1 MAKTT
6 TTKRIAQQRNFQQEL
21 AWLNETQRAAVD
33 SILGP
38 VMVIAGPGTGKT
50 HILTARIGQIL
61 LETDTQPHNILCL
74 TFTDA
79 GVFAMRERLLEFIGP
94 IAHQVHIYTFHS
106 FCNNIIQENLSL
118 FGRHDLEPLS
128 DLERVEII
136 RRIIDELPVSHP
148 LKRGKTDMYFYEEH
162 LYDLFQRIKSENWTP
177 AYISEMIDTYLEDIP
192 NRKDFIYQINR
203 GQIKKG
209 MPKTAK
215 LADAKERVELLR
227 SATGL
232 FSRYQEM
239 LARYRRYD
247 YDDMILWVLRA
258 FEEHELLLRTYQER
272 YLYFLVDE
280 YQDTNGA
287 QNKVIQRLVE
297 YWDDPN
303 LFIVGDDDQSIF
315 EFQGARLKNI
325 HDFLA
330 QYRQQLQLVILKEN
344 YRSTQ
349 HVLNTARAIIEHNEN
364 RVINDLSHLGVDK
377 QLRASNEEMT
387 AIDIL
392 PRIIEYPFR
401 NHEETAI
408 ALQLEEL
415 HAQGI
420 SLDEV
425 AVIYARHRQVRNL
438 ITLLEKR
445 NIPYNTRRRVNILDL
460 PIIQNIRLLLE
471 YLYIEYQRPHDGEH
485 LLFQV
490 LHFDFLGIDQEDI
503 AAISVYLATHDYAE
517 RPKWRNLL
525 MDAPKLIQLSL
536 NAPLAF
542 GRFSDLLR
550 GLLSDFRNYT
560 VPVLVERLFNRSGLL
575 KHVLEQPNQP
585 WLLQVVKTF
594 FDFVKK
600 ENDRNPRLSVRRL
613 LDILDSMDANRLPI
627 AINKTV
633 AAEDGVNLL
642 TAHSS
647 KGLEFRYVFLLD
659 CVKDY
664 WEPRSRGGLHQFKFP
679 DTLTLS
685 GEFDKMEARRRLFY
699 VGMTRAKTH
708 LQMSYSRRG
717 DDGKELKRAIFID
730 EITTNT
736 NISIEQESVAS
747 AELLEADMLQMLEV
761 TPADIKMPNPEMMTR
776 LLEGF
781 VLSVSSMNQ
790 YLKCPLGFYYE
801 NVLRVPTLNSEFA
814 SFGTAMHNS
823 LQRLFERML
832 SDAEK
837 QFPDVSELVRIFD
850 YEMLNQRGNFT
861 PTAYR
866 RRLEM
871 GREYLTQHYEH
882 YATQW
887 HKQVQLEFTLRQVEV
902 QGVPI
907 VGTIDKLEL
916 HPQQRAHIVDYKTGS
931 HAAQKTARPSSK
943 NPLGGI
949 YWRQLVFY
957 KILYENHTAHT
968 RTVTSGTVVY
978 LEPDTRNE
986 WSSRRIEYTAD
997 DVAQVTDM
1005 ITETY
1010 RKIKAHDFFTGCGA
1024 SHCQWCNFVRNNVPV
1039 HTFADADI
1047 ESLDD
1052 TVDN

>member
-1 MAKTT
+1 MATT
-6 TTKRIAQQRNFQQEL
+6 TNKKLNTNNDFFQQAL
-21 AWLNETQRAAVD
+21 NQLNEAQRAAVEE
-33 SILGP
+33 ILGP

-61 LETDTQPHNILCL
+61 LETDTQPNNILCL

-94 IAHQVHIYTFHS
+94 AAHQVHIYTFHS

-136 RRIIDELPVSHP
+136 RRIIDEQPVSHP

-162 LYDLFQRIKSENWTP
+162 LYDLFQRMKSEDWTVEFVN
-177 AYISEMIDTYLEDIP
+177 EMIDKYLTDLP
-192 NRKDFIYQINR
+192 NRSEFIYKVTR
-203 GQIKKG
+203 GAFKKG
-209 MPKTAK
+209 EPKLAK
-215 LADAKERVELLR
+215 LADAKERMERLR
-227 SATGL
+227 AAVQL
-232 FSRYQEM
+232 FPRYEEM
-239 LARYRRYD
+239 LVRYRRYD
-247 YDDMILWVLRA
+247 YDDMILWVLRT
-258 FEEHELLLRTYQER
+258 FEENEMLLRAYQER

-287 QNKVIQRLVE
+287 QNEIIQKLIE

-303 LFIVGDDDQSIF
+303 IFIVGDDDQSIF

-325 HDFLA
+325 HEFFDR
-330 QYRQQLQLVILKEN
+330 YRQNMRLVILKEN

-349 HVLNTARAIIEHNEN
+349 NILNTARSIIENNEK
-364 RVINDLSHLGVDK
+364 RIINDLTQLGVNKD
-377 QLRASNEEMT
+377 LIAENN
-387 AIDIL
+387 AVAGLPIL
-392 PRIIEYPFR
+392 PEIVEYPFR
-401 NHEETAI
+401 NHEEADI
-408 ALQLEEL
+408 VLQLEALQEKGVPL
-415 HAQGI
+415 E
-420 SLDEV
+420 EV
-425 AVIYARHRQVRNL
+425 AVIYARHRQARNL
-438 ITLLEKR
+438 INLLEKK

-471 YLYIEYQRPHDGEH
+471 YLYIEYQRPHDGEY

-490 LHFDFLGIDQEDI
+490 LHFDFLGIEQEDI
-503 AAISVYLATHDYAE
+503 ASLSVHLALYDYQL
-517 RPKWRNLL
+517 RPKWRNVL
-525 MDAPKLIQLSL
+525 MDSKLLKSL
-536 NAPLAF
+536 NLQKPKKF
-542 GRFSDLLR
+542 TQFSDLLR
-550 GLLSDFRNYT
+550 TLLADFRNYT

-575 KHVLEQPNQP
+575 QHVLDQPNQP

-594 FDFVKK
+594 FDFVRK

-627 AINKTV
+627 EINKTV

-647 KGLEFRYVFLLD
+647 KGLEFRHVYILD
-659 CVKDY
+659 GVKDF
-664 WEPRSRGGLHQFKFP
+664 WEPRSRGSHNRFSFP

-685 GEFDKMEARRRLFY
+685 GEEDALEAKRRLFY
-699 VGMTRAKTH
+699 VGMTRAQERLH
-708 LQMSYSRRG
+708 ISYSRKN
-717 DDGKELKRAIFID
+717 DSNKELRRAIFID
-730 EITTNT
+730 EILNGTAIQVQTK
-736 NISIEQESVAS
+736 VVPAK
-747 AELLEADMLQMLEV
+747 ELLEAEMLQMLEV
-761 TPADIKMPNPEMMTR
+761 APADIKMPNPEMMGK

-832 SDAEK
+832 ADEEHH
-837 QFPDVSELVRIFD
+837 FPSVEELIRIYD

-861 PTAYR
+861 PVAYR

-871 GREYLTQHYEH
+871 GREYLSAY
-882 YATQW
+882 YKNYIDQW
-887 HKQVQLEFTLRQVEV
+887 HKKVQVEFTLKNVEV

-907 VGTIDKLEL
+907 TGTIDKLEF
-916 HPQQRAHIVDYKTGS
+916 HKQQRAHLVDYKTGS
-931 HAAQKTARPSSK
+931 HREGKINRPTKS
-943 NPLGGI
+943 NPLGGS

-957 KILYENHTAHT
+957 KILFESHPATTHT
-968 RTVTSGTVVY
+968 VKSGEIAY
-978 LEPDTRNE
+978 LEPNTRNE
-986 WSSRRIEYTAD
+986 WVSRKVNYTVKDIAL
-997 DVAQVTDM
+997 VTDM
-1005 ITETY
+1005 ITDTY
-1010 RKIKAHDFFTGCGA
+1010 AKIKKFDFFTGCGEA
-1024 SHCQWCNFVRNNVPV
+1024 HCQWCNFVKNNIPV
-1039 HTFADADI
+1039 DTFADKDI
-1047 ESLDD
+1047 EALDD
-1052 TVDN
+1052 

>member
-1 MAKTT
+1 MAK
-6 TTKRIAQQRNFQQEL
+6 KNSAYNINFQREL
-21 AWLNETQRAAVD
+21 AKLNLAQRQAVEA
-33 SILGP
+33 ILGP

-61 LETDTQPHNILCL
+61 LETDTQPNNILCL

-94 IAHQVHIYTFHS
+94 AAHQVPIYTFHS

-136 RRIIDELPVSHP
+136 RRIIDEQPVSHP

-162 LYDLFQRIKSENWTP
+162 LYDLFQRMKSEDWTV
-177 AYISEMIDTYLEDIP
+177 AYVEEMIDKYIADLPLRDE
-192 NRKDFIYQINR
+192 FIYRVTR
-203 GQIKKG
+203 GNFKKG
-209 MPKTAK
+209 EPKIAK
-215 LADAKERVELLR
+215 IADAEQRMELLR
-227 SATGL
+227 SAVRL
-232 FSRYQEM
+232 FPRYQEM
-239 LARYRRYD
+239 LTRYRRYD
-247 YDDMILWVLRA
+247 YNDMILWVLRA
-258 FEEHELLLRTYQER
+258 FEENELLLRTYQER
-272 YLYFLVDE
+272 YLYFLIDE

-287 QNKVIQRLVE
+287 QNEIIQKLIE

-303 LFIVGDDDQSIF
+303 IFIVGDDDQSIF
-315 EFQGARLKNI
+315 EFQGARLNNI
-325 HDFLA
+325 HEFFDRH
-330 QYRQQLQLVILKEN
+330 RQEMRLVILKEN

-349 HVLNTARAIIEHNEN
+349 HILNTAKAIIENNE
-364 RVINDLSHLGVDK
+364 RRIINDLTHLGLDK
-377 QLRASNEEMT
+377 NLSAENQQVAHSP
-387 AIDIL
+387 IL
-392 PRIIEYPFR
+392 PEIIEYPFR
-401 NHEETAI
+401 NHEEADI
-408 ALQLEEL
+408 ILQLEQLRDE
-415 HAQGI
+415 GI
-420 SLDEV
+420 PLEEV
-425 AVIYARHRQVRNL
+425 AIIYARHRQVRDLVN
-438 ITLLEKR
+438 LLEKK

-471 YLYIEYQRPHDGEH
+471 YLYIEYQRPHDGEY

-503 AAISVYLATHDYAE
+503 ATLSVHLALYDYQL
-517 RPKWRNLL
+517 RPKWRNMLL
-525 MDAPKLIQLSL
+525 NNKLLADL
-536 NAPLAF
+536 NLNKPEKF
-542 GRFSDLLR
+542 TQFSNLLR
-550 GLLSDFRNYT
+550 TLLEDFRNYT

-575 KHVLEQPNQP
+575 KHVLDQPNQP

-627 AINKTV
+627 EINKTV

-647 KGLEFRYVFLLD
+647 KGLEFRHVFLLD
-659 CVKDY
+659 CVKDF
-664 WEPRSRGGLHQFKFP
+664 WEPRSRGGNNQFKFP

-685 GEFDKMEARRRLFY
+685 GEEDALEARRRLFY
-699 VGMTRAKTH
+699 VGMTRAQEQLH
-708 LQMSYSRRG
+708 ISYSRKN
-717 DDGKELKRAIFID
+717 DVGKELRRAIFLD
-730 EITTNT
+730 EIIAATP
-736 NISIEQESVAS
+736 IVVQERAVPSEALLA
-747 AELLEADMLQMLEV
+747 AEMLQMLEV
-761 TPADIKMPNPEMMTR
+761 APADIKMPNPEMMTK

-823 LQRLFERML
+823 LQRLFERMA
-832 SDAEK
+832 SHEER
-837 QFPDVSELVRIFD
+837 QFPPVAELIQIFD

-871 GREYLTQHYEH
+871 GREYLTAYYQHH
-882 YATQW
+882 IDTW
-887 HKQVQLEFTLRQVEV
+887 HKNVQVEFTLRHVEV

-907 VGTIDKLEL
+907 TGTIDKLEL
-916 HPQQRAHIVDYKTGS
+916 HKQQRAILIDYKTGS
-931 HAAQKTARPSSK
+931 HREGKVNRPTKS
-943 NPLGGI
+943 NPLGGS

-957 KILYENHTAHT
+957 KILYENHPANN
-968 RTVTSGTVVY
+968 RTVQSGEIAY
-978 LEPDTRNE
+978 LEPDTRNQ
-986 WSSRRIEYTAD
+986 WVSRQVNYTAK
-997 DVAQVTDM
+997 DVALVLDM

-1010 RKIKAHDFFTGCGA
+1010 RKIKAHDFFTGCGET
-1024 SHCQWCNFVRNNVPV
+1024 HCQWCNFVRNNIPV
-1039 HTFADADI
+1039 DTFADKEI
-1047 ESLDD
+1047 EALDD
-1052 TVDN
+1052 